1 LAQEIIVEIYSALET
16 VEEINNFPAWVWSI
30 ARYTFYKWLGKQ
42 KKNASI
48 EIIGPIAHEE
58 DVIKKA
64 IQKDELNRLRREI
77 SFLSE
82 RYRKIIILHY
92 FENKSCKEI
101 AELLSIPPGTVK
113 WYLYD
118 ARKKIKWGMEK
129 MRIFGEGS
137 YRPGYLNFGIQGQLG
152 KDNNPRKLA
161 ERMIPQNILLKAYE
175 EPVSVEEL
183 SELLGIARPYMEE
196 EVKLLLEG
204 ELLREVGQGKVQT
217 NFIIADIDKTIKIGE
232 VLLDTHESFAEEI
245 ISFLGRH
252 KKEIM
257 ATGFYKG
264 QLSWARI
271 LWVLIP
277 LCIEKT
283 VYLFKEEEMNIIS
296 FDELPRRKDGGRW
309 LGIGTERV
317 DLPLERIPL
326 LEKRNVQRLE
336 KLGYNGPWID
346 NKDNWGKWWLGTV
359 RHGFVNEY
367 YQSIQEDEFLLF
379 KNIAEYTLDMD
390 NLTKYQKEILSYAIQ
405 QNYIIKDGNELTLN
419 FPIFYKEELAT
430 VNKILERV
438 YTEVKKIFN
447 KLYEELASVIREGM
461 PKFLEKET
469 DNYIFALIFDLV
481 PLTFEYALDR
491 QIITKPESEAPYL
504 TFYIWYKK

>member
-1 LAQEIIVEIYSALET
+1 MAQEIIVEIYSALET

-48 EIIGPIAHEE
+48 EIIGPIAYEE

-82 RYRKIIILHY
+82 RYREIIILHY

-137 YRPGYLNFGIQGQLG
+137 YRPGYLNFGIQGQWG

-175 EPVSVEEL
+175 EPVSIEEL
-183 SELLGIARPYMEE
+183 SELLGIARPYM
-196 EVKLLLEG
+196 
-204 ELLREVGQGKVQT
+204 
-217 NFIIADIDKTIKIGE
+217 
-232 VLLDTHESFAEEI
+232 
-245 ISFLGRH
+245 
-252 KKEIM
+252 
-257 ATGFYKG
+257 
-264 QLSWARI
+264 
-271 LWVLIP
+271 
-277 LCIEKT
+277 
-283 VYLFKEEEMNIIS
+283 EEEMNIIS

-359 RHGFVNEY
+359 RHGFVNVY
-367 YQSIQEDEFLLF
+367 
-379 KNIAEYTLDMD
+379 
-390 NLTKYQKEILSYAIQ
+390 
-405 QNYIIKDGNELTLN
+405 
-419 FPIFYKEELAT
+419 
-430 VNKILERV
+430 KILERV

-461 PKFLEKET
+461 PKFLERET